1 MLPRKQETLLKT
13 SDHERILLGK
23 LWDFFTIGLFGRS
36 LLSISRRL
44 KILTINR
51 IALNEHSIK
60 P

>member
-23 LWDFFTIGLFGRS
+23 LWGFFTIGLFGRS

-44 KILTINR
+44 LK
-51 IALNEHSIK
+51 S
-60 P
+60 

>member
-1 MLPRKQETLLKT
+1 MGFLYNWIIWEEFALNFQKT
-13 SDHERILLGK
+13 
-23 LWDFFTIGLFGRS
+23 F
-36 LLSISRRL
+36 